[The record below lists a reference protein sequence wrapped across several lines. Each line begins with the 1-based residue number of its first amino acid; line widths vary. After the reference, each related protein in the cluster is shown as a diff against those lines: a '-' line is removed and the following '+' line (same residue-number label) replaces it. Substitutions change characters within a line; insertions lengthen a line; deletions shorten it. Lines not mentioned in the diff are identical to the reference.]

1 MHVHHLLQLD
11 DLDLGLVWG
20 DESLLG
26 QEISGVTAT
35 DLEDPTRLLQP
46 GEIVLSGLV
55 WRTPD
60 DGPARTERFV
70 SALRAGGAAALLV
83 GEETHGAVPEELVD
97 ACRAHRIA
105 LLSVPSRTTFR
116 AITEAV
122 GLRQWGD
129 LSRRPSHLYALPEN
143 VRTELGRLSER
154 GASAAELLDRAFAHL
169 GSPPCYLLTS
179 SGRTVA
185 RTASAPP
192 LPARRA
198 AESLRG
204 AHGTTL
210 RVDADGTSFD
220 AWHLHVP
227 GAVEAPPRALHEI
240 AEVVAR
246 YRRHH
251 DRRESA
257 RLRAGQELVEL
268 IGAFGPEANDV
279 EGVLRSCGLPD
290 EGPYVV
296 VVAAPEATDERP
308 EHPEPG
314 RFDSPERPERPERSD
329 CSEHRDRPGCRDALA
344 EALSHVRTA
353 GFAVGE
359 RADGAAIAVVGI
371 RAEGEP
377 HAGAALPTAALP
389 TGAVFPTGE
398 ELQAELREA
407 WPLVQACRPDTA
419 LYAGV
424 SGPVATAAGLAA
436 AVTQA
441 RYARAAAAPRG
452 ARVPAFGDLANL
464 EALLAGVPG
473 EVKEVFSHRVLR
485 ALMPVERPSN
495 AVLLETLEAFLAH
508 DGSWARTAKVLRLH
522 VNTVHYRIGRVEVL
536 TGRDLSRLDHRLDLR
551 AALLCR

>member
-35 DLEDPTRLLQP
+35 DLEDPTRFLQP

-55 WRTPD
+55 WWTPD

-70 SALRAGGAAALLV
+70 SALRAGGAAALLA

-122 GLRQWGD
+122 YLRQWGD

-143 VRTELGRLSER
+143 VRAELGRLSER

-246 YRRHH
+246 YRSHH

-257 RLRAGQELVEL
+257 RRRAGQELVDL

-296 VVAAPEATDERP
+296 VVAAPAAIDER
-308 EHPEPG
+308 
-314 RFDSPERPERPERSD
+314 PERPERPERSD
-329 CSEHRDRPGCRDALA
+329 RSEHRDRPGCRDALA

-359 RADGAAIAVVGI
+359 RSDGEAIAVVGI

-377 HAGAALPTAALP
+377 HPGAALP

-398 ELQAELREA
+398 EFQAELRQV

-424 SGPVATAAGLAA
+424 SGPVATATGLAA

-441 RYARAAAAPRG
+441 RYARAAAPAAAPRG
-452 ARVPAFGDLANL
+452 ARVLAVGDLANL

-473 EVKEVFSHRVLR
+473 DVKEVFSHRVLR
-485 ALMPVERPSN
+485 ALLPVERASN

-508 DGSWARTAKVLRLH
+508 DGSWARTAKVLHLH
-522 VNTVHYRIGRVEVL
+522 VNTVHYRIARVEVL